1 MPNPTLAFKTEAE
14 AQTLIS
20 EIEAILKDANKVT
33 NWTKRGAR
41 LKKSDLKIAKREWND
56 INKIMKDL
64 KRMALRT
71 GKLFEQYKLIHEWFQ
86 KPGSTNVVATIEAEL
101 VNDEQELAEIEK
113 LIADIKA
120 WDKKIQLTINAELDT
135 SVTID
140 KLADHMENIA
150 NTIKEHLVRAQ
161 QDTAKLL

>member
-20 EIEAILKDANKVT
+20 EIEAILKD
-33 NWTKRGAR
+33 
-41 LKKSDLKIAKREWND
+41 AKREWND

-86 KPGSTNVVATIEAEL
+86 KPGSTNHTQFLNSAKVVATIEAEL